1 MIIKGNHLCPEYI
14 KYNLAKNKSTTF
26 TEGIYTE
33 TFKNEKYEQIVCV
46 QKNTGL

>member
-14 KYNLAKNKSTTF
+14 KYNLAKNKSNTF

-33 TFKNEKYEQIVCV
+33 TFKDNMCTEEYRLI
-46 QKNTGL
+46 NYT